1 MTERKRIYCTN
12 CGAWVG
18 ENEEKCP
25 YCGMIN
31 PTGAEAA
38 HMRRLNA
45 IRDDMAGM
53 EDDIEETYTRE
64 LKEKGSLAL
73 KIGIGVLIISLL
85 LCLAAFIKLRLEER
99 NTAREMDQ
107 EIAFERSFFPE
118 LDRIYAEG
126 NDEATLEYIYQL
138 YEREGSSA
146 LWSWPHYDY
155 FRHYEDYRGMLHA
168 RAMLSGDEDLHEDEL
183 GWFVYRILKE
193 LENSKNDSLSY
204 ENLTAGERETILTWF
219 QEEADFLTNDLK
231 LTEDDITVIR
241 EKSLDKNGGFMTYE
255 NAEKALKPW
264 ISRWVS
270 ENR

>member
-99 NTAREMDQ
+99 NTSREMDQ
-107 EIAFERSFFPE
+107 EIAFERSFFP
-118 LDRIYAEG
+118 
-126 NDEATLEYIYQL
+126 
-138 YEREGSSA
+138 
-146 LWSWPHYDY
+146 
-155 FRHYEDYRGMLHA
+155 
-168 RAMLSGDEDLHEDEL
+168 
-183 GWFVYRILKE
+183 
-193 LENSKNDSLSY
+193 
-204 ENLTAGERETILTWF
+204 
-219 QEEADFLTNDLK
+219 
-231 LTEDDITVIR
+231 
-241 EKSLDKNGGFMTYE
+241 
-255 NAEKALKPW
+255 
-264 ISRWVS
+264 
-270 ENR
+270 